1 MTFLAPQN
9 SAFALVGI
17 AGRFPGAPDMDSL
30 WSLLNE
36 GRFAIGPIPADRW
49 DATRQLDP
57 EKHVQAVGGF
67 IEGVDQFDPG
77 FFGIS
82 PREAEDIDPQQRLML
97 EASWTALE
105 DAGIRPETLRGS
117 RTGVY
122 VGASWHD
129 YEILRKERGLHASQ
143 HTAVGN
149 ALDVIAARL
158 SYFYG
163 LTGPSLTVETGCSS
177 AMVALHLA
185 AKALATGEID
195 AAFVGGVNLILAPD
209 VSIGLTRFGGL
220 SAKGRCSAF
229 SEEADGFV
237 RGEGVVALYLKRLD
251 QAQADGDRIHAV
263 IAGTG
268 VNNDGGGDSLVTPS
282 PAGQEDLLTTI
293 YTGSGLNPDK
303 LVYVEAH
310 GTGTKVG
317 DPIETGAIGRTLAA
331 RRDPSK
337 GPLAIGSV
345 KTNIGHLEAT
355 AGLAGLA
362 KAVLA
367 IRHREI
373 PASLHSESLNP
384 AIDFD
389 GLGLEVVRAP
399 KTLPEGSDF
408 LIGVNSFGWGGTNA
422 HAVLAPPPEAVRP
435 VAEEAD
441 TTQGPVFLP
450 LSAQNADR
458 LRARAADLAAL
469 VAESDLRLDDI
480 AATLAHHRSHFAERA
495 GFVGSDRATLA
506 EALTALAEDRELA
519 GLSDQHAEPQTAKTK
534 GRVAFVFPGQGSQ
547 WAGMG
552 AQLIQQSPVFAARI
566 ADCAAALRPYVD
578 WDLEALIRGDL
589 GSDWVERVDQV
600 QPALW
605 AMKVALSEVW
615 RAQGII
621 PDVVVGHSQGEV
633 SAATV
638 AGILSLDDA
647 ARIVAL
653 RSQIIRRNAG
663 KGGMLSVDM
672 SLEEA
677 RAQLEGFEDSIS
689 IAVNNGPSSCVLSGD
704 IEALETLQTL
714 LDADEVFN
722 RLVKVDYASHS
733 HHMDEFKEE
742 LHGVLVGIE
751 PKAGEVTFFSTV
763 DLEAKAGT
771 DLDPTYWVRNLREPV
786 QFFGAMSALF
796 DDGVTHV
803 IEVSP
808 HRALLPSL
816 QQIAALRDDP
826 AIALSTMQRDRDT
839 VEDVLGMCARA
850 YVAGL
855 MPMGQRPQGALVDLP
870 AYPWQRQSFWAAKAR
885 PQGAARKGLEV
896 SLIPSPAEQDA
907 WEGLVDIS
915 AEDNPW
921 LADHKVH
928 EATVFPGAG
937 MVALMLAAGRQRFGA
952 LPRRLRGVQLLAD
965 LTLGEEPRRAALML
979 RDTLSAGGDV
989 ALASLPEGAT
999 DWVTHA
1005 TAIVEQMLPPT
1016 AAPICPEALDAADAV
1031 TPDDFYAACTARG
1044 LSYGDAFRG
1053 VTALQV
1059 ASDEA
1064 LGQITLP
1071 QPCTAS
1077 ARAHGL
1083 HPALLD
1089 SALQVTLAL
1098 ESAEATVVPVAID
1111 EIRLFIDPE
1120 APITAVSV
1128 HARRNGDK
1136 RFDLDLFTAEG
1147 QPLAAIIGLQLETLV
1162 LDTSADADER
1172 LHRLA
1177 FIPETR
1183 REKTEAARV
1192 WLIAGSTGA
1201 EALAGALT
1209 GLGATAA
1216 LGDAPGEHHTAVAF
1230 VAPDAEAGLD
1240 AQKAAIM
1247 ALAQLVRAC
1256 AAQSQAPRLAVITT
1270 QAQAQLYSGIADPG
1284 AALFWG
1290 FVRVLRREH
1299 PELEPIVI
1307 DMAPGS
1313 EAEVAAELHGWSGDD
1328 QVVLAG
1334 EIRLVGRLKRGAPD
1348 RASEDETV
1356 KTAWQL
1362 PAQPFRLVSG
1372 AAGYYDELE
1381 YRPLQRSAPGKGEV
1395 EVEIS
1400 AAALNFIDVMKAMG
1414 TYPGLDAR
1422 SARLGGEFAG
1432 IVVAVGE
1439 GVTGLTPGERVV
1451 GCGFGAFASHATV
1464 PSAHVRPIP
1473 QGMSDAEAAALPLV
1487 MTTAW
1492 YGLVDLAD
1500 LGTGETV
1507 LIHSAAGGLGL
1518 AAIQVA
1524 RMLGAEIIATA
1535 GSKEKREM
1543 LRAMGIEHVFNSR
1556 DLSWAEK
1563 VREVTKGR
1571 GVDVV
1576 LNSLTGMAI
1585 PLGLEA
1591 LAEDGRFIEVGK
1603 KDIYAGRT
1611 INLSAFR
1618 KRLSIAS
1625 VDIAGLMEK
1634 RVARFGRLLGD
1645 VWAAVAD
1652 GDLTPLPI
1660 LPYSFAAAGEA
1671 LRTMGKGD
1679 HIGKFVLTDP
1689 ASVTNIAPAPF
1700 TEGEL
1705 RGDGTYLITGGLGA
1719 LGLSL
1724 AEHMAARG
1732 AGGLALLGRS
1742 AAKGEALTRIEALR
1756 AQGVAV
1762 RSFAVDVS
1770 DRAALAEVLAKIRA
1784 EMPGLRGVVHAAG
1797 LLDDALIDNM
1807 TEDQLARVLAPKID
1821 GALALDALTEDDPLD
1836 LFVLFSS
1843 AAALFGNAG
1852 QAAYAAGNA
1861 GLDALAEA
1869 RRARGKPALSVQWGP
1884 FADIGLAAADAIR
1897 GDRLDERGMGN
1908 FSAEDGWL
1916 ALTRLLQQGE
1926 TVSGFVPINLR
1937 LWFDAYPDTAALPS
1951 WSLLLEA
1958 ARGNTQASNGAQ
1970 AFRAELE
1977 AAPAESRDELAEAK
1991 VRELAGRVL
2000 RMDPQ
2005 AIGRETPFK
2014 ALGLDSLMGLELR
2027 NRLEVAFGL
2036 KLSPTL
2042 LWTYGNT
2049 KAIAPVLVERVF
2061 EVAA

>member
-1 MTFLAPQN
+1 MTYLAPQN
-9 SAFALVGI
+9 TALALVGI
-17 AGRFPGAPDMDSL
+17 AGRFPGAADMDGL
-30 WSLLNE
+30 WSLLKDR
-36 GRFAIGPIPADRW
+36 GFAIGPVPADRW
-49 DATRQLDP
+49 DASQQLDP

-67 IEGVDQFDPG
+67 IDGVDRFDPG

-105 DAGIRPETLRGS
+105 DAGIRPDTLRGS

-129 YEILRKERGLHASQ
+129 YEILRKDRGLNASQ

-163 LTGPSLTVETGCSS
+163 LKGPSLTVETGCSS

-185 AKALATGEID
+185 ARALATNEID

-209 VSIGLTRFGGL
+209 VSVGLTRFGGL
-220 SAKGRCSAF
+220 SPKGRCSAF
-229 SEEADGFV
+229 SDDADGFV
-237 RGEGVVALYLKRLD
+237 RGEGVIALYLKRLD

-282 PAGQEDLLTTI
+282 QAGQEDLLQSI
-293 YTGSGLNPDK
+293 YGQSGLDPNK
-303 LVYVEAH
+303 LAYVEAH

-317 DPIETGAIGRTLAA
+317 DPIESSAIGRSLAS
-331 RRDPSK
+331 RRDPAK
-337 GPLAIGSV
+337 GPLPVGSV

-373 PASLHSESLNP
+373 PASLHSETLNP
-384 AIDFD
+384 SIDFD

-399 KTLPEGSDF
+399 MPLPEGSDF
-408 LIGVNSFGWGGTNA
+408 LVGVNSFGWGGTNA
-422 HAVLAPPPEAVRP
+422 HAVLAPAPEAVSPASRA
-435 VAEEAD
+435 AEVD
-441 TTQGPVFLP
+441 STPFFLP
-450 LSAQNADR
+450 LSAQNPER
-458 LRARAADLAAL
+458 LRARAADLL
-469 VAESDLRLDDI
+469 PIVSDNANRLDDI
-480 AATLAHHRSHFAERA
+480 IATLGHHRAHFSER
-495 GFVGSDRATLA
+495 VGLVGTTRADLA
-506 EALTALAEDRELA
+506 EALSAVAEGRDLASLSED
-519 GLSDQHAEPQTAKTK
+519 HAEPQNARTK

-552 AQLIQQSPVFAARI
+552 AQLIKQSAVFAETI
-566 ADCAAALRPYVD
+566 AACSEALSRYVD
-578 WDLEALIRGDL
+578 WDLDALIRGDL
-589 GSDWVERVDQV
+589 GTDWMDRVDQV

-605 AMKVALSEVW
+605 AMKVALAAVW
-615 RAQGII
+615 RAQGIQ

-647 ARIVAL
+647 ARIVGL
-653 RSQIIRRNAG
+653 RSQIIRRKAG

-704 IEALETLQTL
+704 TDALDTLTTL

-742 LHGVLVGIE
+742 LREALVGIA
-751 PKAGEVTFFSTV
+751 PQSSEVMFYSTV
-763 DLEAKAGT
+763 DLEVKDGAT
-771 DLDPTYWVRNLREPV
+771 LDPTYWVRNLREPV
-786 QFFGAMSALF
+786 LFYDAMSALM

-808 HRALLPSL
+808 HTALAPSL
-816 QQIAALRDDP
+816 QQIAALKDEP
-826 AIALSTMQRDRDT
+826 ARILSSMKRHKDTMVDM
-839 VEDVLGMCARA
+839 LSMSARA
-850 YVAGL
+850 YVSGL
-855 MPMGQRPQGALVDLP
+855 LPVGLRPHGALVKLP
-870 AYPWQRQSFWAAKAR
+870 PYPWQRQSFWAAKAR
-885 PQGAARKGLEV
+885 PKGSARRGLE
-896 SLIPSPAEQDA
+896 LALTPSPAECDT
-907 WEGLVDIS
+907 WEGHLDLAV
-915 AEDNPW
+915 ADNPW
-921 LADHKVH
+921 LSDHKVH

-937 MVALMLAAGRQRFGA
+937 MIAVMLAAGRERFGA
-952 LPRRLRGVQLLAD
+952 LPRRLRQVQLLVD
-965 LTLGEEPRRAALML
+965 LTLGEDPRRAALIL
-979 RDTLSAGGDV
+979 RDTLSDGGDV
-989 ALASLPEGAT
+989 ALTSLPEGT
-999 DWVTHA
+999 TEWVTHA
-1005 TAIVEQMLPPT
+1005 RAIVEQSLPPV
-1016 AAPICPEALDAADAV
+1016 AAPICPETQGFGQELSADA
-1031 TPDDFYAACTARG
+1031 FYDACTARG
-1044 LSYGDAFRG
+1044 LIYGDAFRG
-1053 VTALQV
+1053 ITSLSV
-1059 ASDEA
+1059 AENAA
-1064 LGQITLP
+1064 LGHISLP
-1071 QPCTAS
+1071 KPCIAS

-1098 ESAEATVVPVAID
+1098 AQSDATVLPVSVD
-1111 EIRLFIDPE
+1111 EFRLFIDPE
-1120 APITAVSV
+1120 APVTEITV
-1128 HARRNGDK
+1128 HATRSGEG
-1136 RFDLDLFTAEG
+1136 RFDLELFTAEG
-1147 QPLAAIIGLQLETLV
+1147 LPLAAILGLQLEV
-1162 LDTSADADER
+1162 LILDSGADTDER
-1172 LHRLA
+1172 IHRLD
-1177 FIPETR
+1177 FIPADR
-1183 REKTEAARV
+1183 RDAPKVAGN
-1192 WLIAGSTGA
+1192 WLIAGMSPFK
-1201 EALAGALT
+1201 ALVDALT
-1209 GLGATAA
+1209 ALGAKVTQGQTPAD
-1216 LGDAPGEHHTAVAF
+1216 GHTAVAF
-1230 VAPDAEAGLD
+1230 VAPDAAAGMA
-1240 AQKAAIM
+1240 AQKTAVM
-1247 ALAQLVRAC
+1247 VLAQLVRDC
-1256 AAQSQAPRLAVITT
+1256 AAIGNLPRLAVITSG
-1270 QAQAQLYSGIADPG
+1270 AQAQLYGEVADPG

-1299 PELEPIVI
+1299 PELEPMIV
-1307 DMAPGS
+1307 DAAPGLDW
-1313 EAEVAAELHGWSGDD
+1313 AEVAAELHAWSGDD
-1328 QVVLAG
+1328 QVVLGADT
-1334 EIRLVGRLKRGAPD
+1334 RLVGRLMRGDSDAP
-1348 RASEDETV
+1348 ATV
-1356 KTAWQL
+1356 TDWQT

-1372 AAGYYDELE
+1372 TPGFYDGLE
-1381 YRPLQRSAPGKGEV
+1381 YRPLKRQAPDKGEV

-1432 IVVAVGE
+1432 RVVAVGE
-1439 GVTGLTPGERVV
+1439 GVSGVNVGERVV
-1451 GCGFGAFASHATV
+1451 GCGFGAFASHTSV
-1464 PSAHVRPIP
+1464 PADHVRAIP
-1473 QGMSDAEAAALPLV
+1473 DDMSDADAAALPLV

-1492 YGLVDLAD
+1492 YGLVDLAG
-1500 LGTGETV
+1500 LEKGETV

-1524 RMLGAEIIATA
+1524 RHLGATVIATA
-1535 GSKEKREM
+1535 GSEEKREM
-1543 LRAMGIEHVFNSR
+1543 LRGMGIEHVFNSR
-1556 DLSWAEK
+1556 DLSWADG
-1563 VREVTKGR
+1563 VRKATQGH
-1571 GVDVV
+1571 GVDVI

-1591 LAEDGRFIEVGK
+1591 LATDGRFIEVGK
-1603 KDIYAGRT
+1603 KDIYSGRS
-1611 INLSAFR
+1611 ISLSAFR
-1618 KRLSIAS
+1618 NRLSIAS
-1625 VDIAGLMEK
+1625 VDIAGLMEN
-1634 RVARFGRLLGD
+1634 RADRFGRLLGD
-1645 VWAAVAD
+1645 VWDAVNA
-1652 GDLTPLPI
+1652 GDLTTLPI

-1671 LRTMGKGD
+1671 FRTMGKGK
-1679 HIGKFVLTDP
+1679 HVGKFVLINP
-1689 ASVTNIAPAPF
+1689 SSVTTIAPTPF
-1700 TEGEL
+1700 ADGHL
-1705 RGDGTYLITGGLGA
+1705 RSDGTYLVTGGLGA

-1724 AEHMAARG
+1724 AEHMAQLG
-1732 AGGLALLGRS
+1732 AGGLVLLGRS
-1742 AAKGEALTRIEALR
+1742 VPKPDAQARMDALV
-1756 AQGVAV
+1756 AQGINI

-1770 DRAALAEVLAKIRA
+1770 DREALAATLAEVRST
-1784 EMPGLRGVVHAAG
+1784 MPALRGVIHAAG

-1807 TEDQLARVLAPKID
+1807 AEDQLARVLAPKID
-1821 GALALDALTEDDPLD
+1821 GALALDALTKDDPLD

-1852 QAAYAAGNA
+1852 QGAYAAGNA
-1861 GLDALAEA
+1861 ALDALAES

-1884 FADIGLAAADAIR
+1884 FADIGLAAADAKR

-1916 ALTRLLQQGE
+1916 ALSRFLQNGD
-1926 TVSGFVPINLR
+1926 TVAGFVPIDLR

-1951 WSLLLEA
+1951 WSVLREA
-1958 ARGNTQASNGAQ
+1958 SRGNAKASAGGQ
-1970 AFRAELE
+1970 AFRNELE
-1977 AAPAESRDELAEAK
+1977 SADAETRESMAEEK

-2000 RMDPQ
+2000 RLDPA

-2027 NRLEVAFGL
+2027 NRLETAFGL

-2049 KAIAPVLVERVF
+2049 KAIAPVLVDRVF
-2061 EVAA
+2061 VEAA